1 VRKLLIVNSI
11 ETDKAG
17 IKLSSKF
24 LISTLMISQLG
35 INRCPILGDFGK
47 KGCGIEL
54 AVLATAPTWEWG
66 CKASTEDIFWL
77 SGKRNFADLRGKLT
91 LRM

>member
-66 CKASTEDIFWL
+66 ARRLRKIY
-77 SGKRNFADLRGKLT
+77 SGCQAKET
-91 LRM
+91 LPICEGN